1 MMLEISMQ
9 LVRLFQDRYPH
20 ILSKSHLHI
29 YKGKKRRTMK
39 INQFNNLKINL
50 KIIAGYATI
59 TLFIVIMGLF
69 GLINAKRL
77 NDSLENMYT
86 DHLIEIAQ
94 ISEIKTDLS
103 DIHRNLYEYYVATEN
118 RTETMQAIEDG
129 IGSIDAAIGSYT
141 ELDHST
147 AETAQIEEF
156 QSGWTEFQTAASDY
170 LELLDHDR
178 DEMARESLNSG
189 GELFDAQAR
198 ISGAI
203 DNLIVI
209 NKDQAQNS
217 AVDGA
222 RVFKVAWIEILVVTF
237 FTVAMAILLEILT
250 NKSLVGP
257 MVVLTKTLEKIKI
270 GDVTRSLSD
279 EKRREYTERKDEMGL
294 AARAVIETMDYVE
307 GMATIS
313 ERIAN
318 NDLTVEFRPQGEKD
332 RLGNAFVRMIG
343 SLRGTVE
350 DVTNGAASVRSASIQ
365 LAQATGQGK
374 EASGQIATTIQQIA
388 QGTTRQ
394 TESVN
399 RTASTIEQFAH
410 AVDGVAKGAQEQAK
424 AVSEASAM
432 TNKISSAIQQ
442 VTSNVDEMVRKTIET
457 AAAAREGSE
466 TVGETLSGMR
476 NIREKVGISAEKV
489 QEMGARSDQIGDIV
503 TTIED
508 IASQTNLLALN
519 AAIEAA
525 RAGEAGKGFAVV
537 ADEVR
542 KLAERSST
550 STKEIGDL
558 IRHIQKTVSE
568 AVLAMDEGKKEVE
581 IGVEKAS
588 KAGKSLAVIIK
599 ASEDVSHQA
608 GQAADSTKLM
618 AASAE
623 ALITSV
629 DSVSAI
635 VEENTASTE
644 EMAAGSSE
652 ITQAIENIAAVS
664 EENSAAV
671 EEVSAST
678 EEVSS
683 QVEEMAIHAQ
693 QLAELAGK
701 LQGVVDR
708 FKLK

>member
-1 MMLEISMQ
+1 
-9 LVRLFQDRYPH
+9 
-20 ILSKSHLHI
+20 
-29 YKGKKRRTMK
+29 MK
-39 INQFNNLKINL
+39 IKFFNNIKIKT
-50 KIIAGYATI
+50 KIIIGYASMT
-59 TLFIVIMGLF
+59 FFVILLGLAV
-69 GLINAKRL
+69 LINVQKVNNLL
-77 NDSLENMYT
+77 NEMYS
-86 DHLIEIAQ
+86 DHLIQSTELFEIH
-94 ISEIKTDLS
+94 SDLS
-103 DIHRNLYEYYVATEN
+103 DVHRNLYEYLISSEG
-118 RTETMQAIEDG
+118 RSETMKAIDDE
-129 IGSIDAAIGSYT
+129 INNIDAAIVSYSKLDLSDGEASQMASFNSGWGEFQAAVT
-141 ELDHST
+141 EYLDFLDHGRIV
-147 AETAQIEEF
+147 EAQ
-156 QSGWTEFQTAASDY
+156 D
-170 LELLDHDR
+170 
-178 DEMARESLNSG
+178 SLHSG
-189 GELFDAQAR
+189 GRMFNAHSL
-198 ISGAI
+198 ISVVI
-203 DNLIVI
+203 DNLIMI
-209 NKDQAQNS
+209 NQNQAKSS
-217 AVDGA
+217 AVEGA
-222 RVFKVAWIEILVVTF
+222 SVYKAGWIEILIVTF
-237 FTVAMAILLEILT
+237 VTVFLAISLEILT
-250 NKSLVGP
+250 SKSLAGP
-257 MVVLTKTLEKIKI
+257 MLVLTKTLEKIKN

-279 EKRREYTERKDEMGL
+279 EKRREYTERKDELGF
-294 AARAVIETMDYVE
+294 AAVAVIETMDYVE
-307 GMATIS
+307 EMATIS

-318 NDLTVEFRPQGEKD
+318 NDLTVDFKPKGEED
-332 RLGNAFVRMIG
+332 RLGIAFVRMID
-343 SLRGTVE
+343 SLRGAVE
-350 DVTNGAASVRSASIQ
+350 EVTNSATSVRSASMQ

-374 EASGQIATTIQQIA
+374 EATGQIVTTIQQIA

-442 VTSNVDEMVRKTIET
+442 VTTNVDEMVRKTVET

-542 KLAERSST
+542 KLAERSSA

-558 IRHIQKTVSE
+558 VRHIQKTVAE
-568 AVLAMDEGKKEVE
+568 AVLAMGEGKKEVE
-581 IGVEKAS
+581 IGVEKAN
-588 KAGKSLAVIIK
+588 KAGKSLDVIIQT
-599 ASEDVSHQA
+599 SQDVSHQA

-623 ALITSV
+623 ALIASV

-683 QVEEMAIHAQ
+683 QVEEMASHAQ

-708 FKLK
+708 FKLN